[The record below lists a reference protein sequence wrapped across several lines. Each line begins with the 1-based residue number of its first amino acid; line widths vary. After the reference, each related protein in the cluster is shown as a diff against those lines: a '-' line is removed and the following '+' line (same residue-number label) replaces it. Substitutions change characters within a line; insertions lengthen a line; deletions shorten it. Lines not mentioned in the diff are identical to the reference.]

1 MLGRIAA
8 FRRGKKKF
16 QVACCRVRDCNDALA
31 MSLMHCWV
39 IDVLHY
45 CKDLKS
51 LAQKS
56 QAKYTHHAFGMEV
69 YDPKG
74 EDTQELRKSH
84 LTRMGRIAA
93 SSKSA
98 TIVLCSGYPVCQ
110 VNASNHTLVL
120 LGSFQEHQVNDKRF
134 RWAGQACTKAG
145 TTSHELSVGED
156 LQAIPHDRI
165 PHVISPATKAEPE
178 SGGIYAYYI
187 ALYDIVR
194 LVCHMGQESR

>member
-1 MLGRIAA
+1 
-8 FRRGKKKF
+8 
-16 QVACCRVRDCNDALA
+16 

-56 QAKYTHHAFGMEV
+56 QAKYKHHAFGMEV

-74 EDTQELRKSH
+74 EDTQELRKSY

-110 VNASNHTLVL
+110 VNASNHRLIL
-120 LGSFQEHQVNDKRF
+120 LRSFQEHHVNDERF
-134 RWAGQACTKAG
+134 QWAGQACTEAS

-178 SGGIYAYYI
+178 SGGIYTTCVPHGRREPI
-187 ALYDIVR
+187 IVVTY
-194 LVCHMGQESR
+194 LSCMSMMGCFQMARKDFINHILSDSL

>member
-110 VNASNHTLVL
+110 VNASNHTLIL
-120 LGSFQEHQVNDKRF
+120 LGSFQEHHVNDKRF
-134 RWAGQACTKAG
+134 RWVKPAPKRAPLPM
-145 TTSHELSVGED
+145 SSVLE
-156 LQAIPHDRI
+156 RI
-165 PHVISPATKAEPE
+165 CRPFRMIE
-178 SGGIYAYYI
+178 Y
-187 ALYDIVR
+187 L
-194 LVCHMGQESR
+194 M